1 MEQFEKQ
8 SYEEFTIT
16 ADFSK
21 NMETGETIA
30 DQSVL
35 AFDKDGADASSI
47 VTDQG
52 TVAASGQ
59 TVKVLIQA
67 GEQALAPYKITFRCT
82 TSSGHKWELDVKM
95 KVREL

>member
-8 SYEEFTIT
+8 PYEEFTIT

-21 NMETGETIA
+21 NMETGETIT

-35 AFDKDGADASSI
+35 AFDKDGQDVSSA

-52 TVAASGQ
+52 SIVISGQ
-59 TVKVLIQA
+59 AVKVLVQA
-67 GEQALAPYKITFRCT
+67 GDQALAPYKITFRCS

-95 KVREL
+95 KVKEI